1 MYVLSS
7 ITKKVIES
15 RHPNDT
21 FFKVYRHV
29 QLQCFSLP
37 YTVNKKFSILHRV
50 YVHTLVVLHIQDTAK
65 VLNNLLS
72 SSNEA
77 GWKDLKKVF

>member
-7 ITKKVIES
+7 ITEKVIES

-37 YTVNKKFSILHRV
+37 YTVTKEFSILHRV
-50 YVHTLVVLHIQDTAK
+50 YV
-65 VLNNLLS
+65 S
-72 SSNEA
+72 SIAYTGHGKSTE
-77 GWKDLKKVF
+77 